1 MVLQQYVI
9 KILCVIKNNSI
20 NIYGFP
26 KIINQMLK
34 YKNGHFQNRNYLIIS
49 SKQINISKKYV
60 YIYYRKIRLHQVS
73 Y

>member
-34 YKNGHFQNRNYLIIS
+34 YKNGHFQNQNYLIIS
-49 SKQINISKKYV
+49 SKQINISKKKNV
-60 YIYYRKIRLHQVS
+60 YIYYR
-73 Y
+73 